1 MSVYGGKVPKGTRNA
16 KTGLPPGQSSAGM
29 KPPKKGCALV
39 LLGWA
44 GAVTAVAAKLRGLA

>member
-29 KPPKKGCALV
+29 RPPKKGCALV